1 MRSRTSR
8 NAFSGRCLAR
18 GSDRYSCLSVLSAA
32 AIASSPSPDLSLL
45 TRVFRVLYFVPRGTL
60 ELVMANLTLYL
71 SDDLVARAK
80 AAAAADG
87 RSVSNWM
94 ARQLERALP
103 ILPARA
109 FPPDHPRR
117 QVDLEELTGAIART
131 VERGPRPAGS
141 RARAK

>member
-1 MRSRTSR
+1 
-8 NAFSGRCLAR
+8 
-18 GSDRYSCLSVLSAA
+18 
-32 AIASSPSPDLSLL
+32 
-45 TRVFRVLYFVPRGTL
+45 
-60 ELVMANLTLYL
+60 MANLTLYL